1 MPEGI
6 AKAINLFVARPVK
19 ARGVNLFAELV
30 NIYIGDS
37 MTNKMQGLKLFA
49 LAAMACRQTIYFLM
63 RLIVAQ

>member
-19 ARGVNLFAELV
+19 IGGVNLFAELV

-37 MTNKMQGLKLFA
+37 MTTKM
-49 LAAMACRQTIYFLM
+49 
-63 RLIVAQ
+63 